1 MYLAVHLLTLTC
13 VSASCVPSLYSYVCI
28 CALFFTD
35 NTIVAAVVGGIIATL
50 ILLILLAFC
59 CFLYRI
65 RCTRKSSSNKSPMAQ
80 NNETVNPDI
89 TVNLDVNPSYRL
101 AASSN
106 NDTDEVVNNEYDDT
120 VNECYILETS
130 NTYVDIDGEITKLHC
145 ENLGY
150 HNNMDQ
156 QND

>member
-1 MYLAVHLLTLTC
+1 
-13 VSASCVPSLYSYVCI
+13 
-28 CALFFTD
+28 
-35 NTIVAAVVGGIIATL
+35 
-50 ILLILLAFC
+50 
-59 CFLYRI
+59 
-65 RCTRKSSSNKSPMAQ
+65 MAQ